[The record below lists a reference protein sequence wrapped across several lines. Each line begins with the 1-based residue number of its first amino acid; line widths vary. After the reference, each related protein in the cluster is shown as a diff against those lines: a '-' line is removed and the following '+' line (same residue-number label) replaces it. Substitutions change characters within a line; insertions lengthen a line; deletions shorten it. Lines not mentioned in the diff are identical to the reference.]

1 MRIKRLNDSYPTPVG
16 ISGLNQYQIDGHK
29 FTPPIEINIILNLI
43 AEFAPHGNF
52 MELGCNEGYVS
63 AAVCKNFQSKIVYGV
78 DYDKAQMDTGQ
89 MPEHPGSKMFG
100 VVNKYTNF
108 HGINCDSSKIKINGM
123 NITSVFID
131 ADHRYAAVKKDTEN
145 IMRQMKK
152 GLIIWHDYT
161 NDMHNYMGVTRYL
174 NELSEY
180 YPINWIFG
188 TLLCYLKL

>member
-1 MRIKRLNDSYPTPVG
+1 MKITYLNQSVPYPIA
-16 ISGLNQYQIDGHK
+16 ISGLINYEIDGHK
-29 FTPPIEINIILNLI
+29 FTPVNEINILLNLI
-43 AEFAPHGNF
+43 AEYANDGNY

-63 AAVCKNFQSKIVYGV
+63 AAVCKAFPNKRVYGV
-78 DYDKAQMDTGQ
+78 DYDQARMDPGQ
-89 MPEHPGSKMFG
+89 MVEHPGDKMFD
-100 VVNKYTNF
+100 VAKRYPNFISVNT
-108 HGINCDSSKIKINGM
+108 DSSRVKLNEK

-131 ADHRYAAVKKDTEN
+131 ADHRYFAVKKDTEN

-174 NELSEY
+174 NELAEY